1 MTQSTGVPQL
11 FTGASPLRIVIDE
24 DRYGND
30 FEILKATTEDANQ
43 RPLFH
48 SDELVLPSTVKFL
61 RKPVAAIHSIPQR
74 RDKPLT
80 LSVRKLMEALA
91 LAVQLDLRSRKKEV
105 AQELIRQ
112 IRDYRATPLFEIR
125 TRDLAE
131 LAGLS
136 TSNLERIYTLLAEL
150 VGYPFTWNIL
160 GEDDEI
166 EFEAIAA
173 FLIRRDKG
181 VSERKRGY
189 VRFAIEP
196 DILLWFL
203 EPSMWA
209 TLSWTVMRGLGGHEN
224 GAGQEAAFGL
234 YQNVW
239 RYLGTATKSTPLLN
253 LAHWIDL
260 IIGPSRF
267 VKVEKGEK
275 KVADYGDFKR
285 RYLKPALALLNAH
298 PALSHT
304 VHVEEKTSGRKVIKL
319 RFYFRPKTQAAFDFP
334 LGWPKETLDL
344 LKALDHTDTDIAEL
358 SQVYP
363 YNQVVEAL
371 KRMTEA
377 EQRMNRTGKRIYSKK
392 NFYRAIL
399 ANVAN
404 GEAQN
409 EEAEAKMLKDAE
421 RQKQKELEEERMR
434 AMQTKFQAHQR
445 AQILEALT
453 ALSAEERDTLFQAHL
468 AEVPADRALYRAD
481 RLDTPY
487 LAVFRR
493 WLEAHRPELYETWLP
508 EQKDR
513 DLQSWM
519 AWQLMASAG

>member
-1 MTQSTGVPQL
+1 MTQAIKPVS
-11 FTGASPLRIVIDE
+11 LRIVSEE
-24 DRYGND
+24 DKHSSE
-30 FEILKATTEDANQ
+30 FEVLEVTSEEEGQ
-43 RPLFH
+43 RRLFH

-61 RKPVAAIHSIPQR
+61 RKPVVAIHSIPQR
-74 RDKPLT
+74 RDKS
-80 LSVRKLMEALA
+80 LSLSCRKLMEALP
-91 LAVQLDLRSRKKEV
+91 LAVQLDLRSRKKDV

-136 TSNLERIYTLLAEL
+136 TSNLERIYTLLADL
-150 VGYPFTWNIL
+150 VGYTFTWNIL
-160 GEDDEI
+160 GEDEDVEY
-166 EFEAIAA
+166 EVVAA
-173 FLIRRDKG
+173 FLVRRDKG
-181 VSERKRGY
+181 VSDRKRGY
-189 VRFAIEP
+189 TRFAIEP
-196 DILLWFL
+196 EVLMWFL
-203 EPSMWA
+203 EPTMWA
-209 TLSWTVMRGLGGHEN
+209 TLSWTVMRGLGGSET

-234 YQNVW
+234 YQNAW
-239 RYLGTATKSTPLLN
+239 RYLGTETKSTPLLS

-267 VKVEKGEK
+267 VKIVNGEK
-275 KVADYGDFKR
+275 TVVDYGDFKR
-285 RYLKPALALLNAH
+285 RHLLPAMALLNVH

-304 VHVEEKTSGRKVIKL
+304 IHVKETFSGRKVVKL
-319 RFYFRPKTQAAFDFP
+319 RFYFKPKLQAAFDFP
-334 LGWPKETLDL
+334 LGWPQETLDL
-344 LKALDHTDTDIAEL
+344 LKALGHADTAIAEI
-358 SQVYP
+358 SQVYS
-363 YNQVVEAL
+363 YNQVMEAL
-371 KRMTEA
+371 KRMTDA

-392 NFYRAIL
+392 AFFQAIL
-399 ANVAN
+399 LNVAK
-404 GEAQN
+404 GEAVS
-409 EEAEAKMLKDAE
+409 EEAEAQLLKEAE

-445 AQILEALT
+445 AQILEALN

-468 AEVPADRALYRAD
+468 ADVPADRALYRAD

-513 DLQSWM
+513 DMQSWM
-519 AWQLMASAG
+519 AWQLMTTAG